1 MAIIEWNGTTG
12 VMSTAANWVG
22 GVAPGA
28 ADTAVFTRGSQS
40 VTSGF
45 IAALTSQIIEPG
57 YGGSIGGSGAPQTT
71 SITGTAIHRGRA
83 EWWLQDAA
91 GTTGDVYIAAMN
103 NAVVVHLGGDLITR
117 IVALRG
123 NVTLDADLGALTLL
137 ETGFVVNPLSD
148 LTLATTAG
156 GGTITLWNCMGGN
169 CSLAQ
174 TATTIVQG
182 GGVIELP
189 VTEAAATATNIY
201 QLAGSFRHLAP
212 TNVTRLHASGSFDF
226 GANAKTIT
234 TSMFGPRARLLG
246 YNPAIQTFTNAP
258 IDLRNV
264 GEAA

>member
-1 MAIIEWNGTTG
+1 MAVIEWNGTTG
-12 VMSTAANWVG
+12 VMSTAGNWVG

-28 ADTAVFTRGSQS
+28 GDIAVFDRGSQS

-45 IAALTSQIIEPG
+45 IAAILGQIIEPG
-57 YGGSIGGSGAPQTT
+57 FGGAIGGSGAPQTT
-71 SITGTAIHRGRA
+71 SITGQAIHRGRA

-103 NAVVVHLGGDLITR
+103 NAVVVHLGGNTITR

-123 NVTLDADLGALTLL
+123 NVTLDGDLGALTLL
-137 ETGFVVNPLSD
+137 ETGYVSNALGD
-148 LTLATTAG
+148 LTLVTTAG
-156 GGTITLWNCMGGN
+156 GGTITAWNCMGGVN
-169 CSLAQ
+169 TLAT

-189 VTEAAATATNIY
+189 VDSSGTGTNIY
-201 QLAGSFRHLAP
+201 QLAGQLRHLAP
-212 TNVTRLHASGSFDF
+212 TNITRLHAGGSFDL
-226 GANAKTIT
+226 GVNGKTIT
-234 TSMFGPRARLLG
+234 TSVFGPRARLLG
-246 YNPAIQTFTNAP
+246 YNPSVQTYTNAP